1 MSEATPLATLLP
13 PYLPHE
19 DISIPLSILASN
31 GITTDVDLIFASHSL
46 PPHPSLPPKLY
57 SLLRSIASSH
67 LSAPST
73 SGVTLRS
80 RAPKPRRISTA
91 LPSLDELFEKGGY
104 PQGDLVEI
112 LGTPTSGRTILA
124 LYSTLLFLLNDPQS
138 RAAYLATNRPFE
150 VQRCS
155 NILKQV
161 LIPRAR
167 TGGRSFPVD
176 SSKVGGARR
185 EMTDDE
191 VMLEV
196 LSRIAVS
203 KRPKESGAALDMIA
217 HEQESGGDT
226 KLKLGVV
233 VIDQIDDL
241 LGGEALHSSKSHQG
255 QANLIAFTRR
265 LTALSKS
272 PTSPF
277 VVFLINTLTPNSTP
291 TLKSPAFQINASNP
305 QPPPITSLSYPSSF
319 APHGL
324 SNPLN
329 PNSGESWSNLI
340 DLSLVLIRQ
349 DEVFSTRGVGDEVR
363 GPRRREMVSLLE
375 VAKNSRGFGGTGQL
389 IGIKLENGIIL
400 SEI

>member
-31 GITTDVDLIFASHSL
+31 GITTGTSCSPLRYCLGDTRLIYKGTCTSLDVDLIFASHSL

-255 QANLIAFTRR
+255 RLSCCFT
-265 LTALSKS
+265 
-272 PTSPF
+272 
-277 VVFLINTLTPNSTP
+277 
-291 TLKSPAFQINASNP
+291 
-305 QPPPITSLSYPSSF
+305 PSSSCVVK
-319 APHGL
+319 L
-324 SNPLN
+324 
-329 PNSGESWSNLI
+329 EQSNLRSPYI
-340 DLSLVLIRQ
+340 CEQVKPI
-349 DEVFSTRGVGDEVR
+349 
-363 GPRRREMVSLLE
+363 
-375 VAKNSRGFGGTGQL
+375 
-389 IGIKLENGIIL
+389 
-400 SEI
+400 